1 MGKAII
7 LGALI
12 GLFTIIT
19 PAHAMD
25 PPKRARDACPMPWT
39 GSSSRP
45 HGFGP
50 ISAMT
55 ANVELD
61 ALEQLWAYNIFVV
74 LGPNALDYSGS
85 YILRRLRRD
94 LIMGEV
100 WVSGKFTKDAE
111 AFPAQRGRVV
121 LMAQKYYIYLVEGR
135 WPYHT
140 KVGRCRTWVQPDQ
153 PDKEFYER
161 HDWILQNPP
170 RPFGGGDFPHPEIAD
185 GIEPPE

>member
-1 MGKAII
+1 M
-7 LGALI
+7 
-12 GLFTIIT
+12 
-19 PAHAMD
+19 AHSHSA
-25 PPKRARDACPMPWT
+25 KCPMCGADKDRERILVAALERMTTYEAREHYMQIAIEALQET
-39 GSSSRP
+39 GVWEKPSSS
-45 HGFGP
+45 
-50 ISAMT
+50 
-55 ANVELD
+55 E
-61 ALEQLWAYNIFVV
+61 V